1 MKPPILPT
9 PFVFEDDLARL
20 RNNIVMDGEFHRV
33 PWFRGR
39 VTAVPDAFRDI
50 L

>member
-1 MKPPILPT
+1 VKPAILPT
-9 PFVFEDDLARL
+9 PFAPEDDLARL
-20 RNNIVMDGEFHRV
+20 RNNIVLDGGFHRI

-39 VTAVPDAFRDI
+39 VTAVPDAFRDG